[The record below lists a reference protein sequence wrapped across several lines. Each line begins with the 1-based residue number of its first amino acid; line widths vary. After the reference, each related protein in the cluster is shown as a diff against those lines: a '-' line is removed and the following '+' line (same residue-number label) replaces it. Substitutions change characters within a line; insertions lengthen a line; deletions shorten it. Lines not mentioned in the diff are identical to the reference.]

1 MIGKIV
7 LFYIL
12 RLLNHIIPK
21 KNILLFTSSPNY
33 YDNALCVFRYLMN
46 KKKNCKIVWLLEN
59 NNDIKNKLNNVIYI
73 ERHSLKGLY
82 YFFRSKYIFH
92 THGLYLNA
100 TTKQQIVFSL
110 WHGMPLKR
118 IQYLFPKDLTNI
130 ANRKLNINIT
140 IATSDLMAE
149 IVSRCFN
156 CEISKVKVVGLPR
169 NDYLFNK
176 LKFKNIP
183 EGQKVIVWM
192 PTYRD
197 GNNRKEGFQYEFGL
211 PIVNSKNY
219 SEINEWCSKNNI
231 CIIIKFHPYQKINN
245 ILSGLSNIKIVSE
258 DIVDEQ
264 KHFYSYLG
272 STDALITDYSSV
284 YIDYLSIDKPIGFI
298 LEDYAKYK
306 DDRGFVFD
314 NPIEYMPGVHIYNI
328 EELKN
333 FIEEIAHN
341 IDSSKNLRNT
351 MGIKLNK
358 FRDNKNTKR
367 FVTEILPML
376 LGEKIK

>member
-1 MIGKIV
+1 MKKII
-7 LFYIL
+7 FYIIYL
-12 RLLNHIIPK
+12 VNRILK
-21 KNILLFTSSPNY
+21 KRNYLLFTSTPNY
-33 YDNALCVFRYLMN
+33 SDNSLAVYEFLYKVYKNDFEFIWLFEN
-46 KKKNCKIVWLLEN
+46 KKEINLDKEIVYV
-59 NNDIKNKLNNVIYI
+59 K
-73 ERHSLKGLY
+73 RHSLRGLY

-156 CEISKVKVVGLPR
+156 CDISKVKVVGLPR
-169 NDYLFNK
+169 NDYLFDK

-183 EGQKVIVWM
+183 EDQKVIVWM

-197 GNNRKEGFQYEFGL
+197 GINRKEGVQYEFGL

-258 DIVDEQ
+258 DIVDEK

-272 STDALITDYSSV
+272 SADALITDYSSV

>member
-1 MIGKIV
+1 M
-7 LFYIL
+7 
-12 RLLNHIIPK
+12 
-21 KNILLFTSSPNY
+21 
-33 YDNALCVFRYLMN
+33 
-46 KKKNCKIVWLLEN
+46 
-59 NNDIKNKLNNVIYI
+59 
-73 ERHSLKGLY
+73 
-82 YFFRSKYIFH
+82 
-92 THGLYLNA
+92 NA

-156 CEISKVKVVGLPR
+156 CDISKVKVVGLPR
-169 NDYLFNK
+169 NDYLFDK

-183 EGQKVIVWM
+183 EDQKVIVWM

-197 GNNRKEGFQYEFGL
+197 GINRKEGVQYEFGL

-258 DIVDEQ
+258 DIVDEK

-272 STDALITDYSSV
+272 SADALITDYSSV

>member
-1 MIGKIV
+1 MIGKIA

-12 RLLNHIIPK
+12 RLVNYIIPK

-33 YDNALCVFRYLMN
+33 YDNALCVFQYLMN
-46 KKKNCKIVWLLEN
+46 KKKKYKIVWLLEN
-59 NNDIKNKLNNVIYI
+59 NNIKNKLNNVIYI
-73 ERHSLKGLY
+73 ERHSFKGLY

-156 CEISKVKVVGLPR
+156 CDISKVKVVGLPR
-169 NDYLFNK
+169 NDYLFDK

-183 EGQKVIVWM
+183 EDQKVIVWM

-197 GNNRKEGFQYEFGL
+197 GNNRKEGLQYEFGL

-272 STDALITDYSSV
+272 SADALITDYSSV
-284 YIDYLSIDKPIGFI
+284 YIDYLTIDKPIGFI
-298 LEDYAKYK
+298 LEDYAKYT

-314 NPIEYMPGVHIYNI
+314 NPLEYMPGVHIYNI

-341 IDSSKNLRNT
+341 VDSSKNLRNT
-351 MGIKLNK
+351 IGIKLNK

-367 FVTEILPML
+367 FVTEILPVL

>member
-1 MIGKIV
+1 MKKII
-7 LFYIL
+7 FYIIYL
-12 RLLNHIIPK
+12 VNRILK
-21 KNILLFTSSPNY
+21 KRNYLLFTSTPNY
-33 YDNALCVFRYLMN
+33 SDNSLAVYEFLYKVYKNDFEFIWLFEN
-46 KKKNCKIVWLLEN
+46 KKEINLDKEIVYV
-59 NNDIKNKLNNVIYI
+59 K
-73 ERHSLKGLY
+73 RHSLRGLY

-156 CEISKVKVVGLPR
+156 CDISKVKVVGLPR
-169 NDYLFNK
+169 NDYLFDK

-183 EGQKVIVWM
+183 EDQKVIVWM

-197 GNNRKEGFQYEFGL
+197 GINRKEGGQYEFGL

-258 DIVDEQ
+258 DIVDEK

-272 STDALITDYSSV
+272 SADALITDYSSV

>member
-1 MIGKIV
+1 MKKII
-7 LFYIL
+7 FYIIYFANKIL
-12 RLLNHIIPK
+12 K
-21 KNILLFTSSPNY
+21 KRNYLLFTSTPNY
-33 YDNALCVFRYLMN
+33 SDNSLAVYEFLYKVYKNDFKFIWLFEN
-46 KKKNCKIVWLLEN
+46 KKEINLDKKIVYL
-59 NNDIKNKLNNVIYI
+59 K
-73 ERHSLKGLY
+73 RHSLKGLY

-156 CEISKVKVVGLPR
+156 CDISKVKVVGLPR
-169 NDYLFNK
+169 NDYLFDK

-183 EGQKVIVWM
+183 EDQKVIVWM

-197 GNNRKEGFQYEFGL
+197 GINRKEGVQYEFGL

-258 DIVDEQ
+258 DIVDEK

-272 STDALITDYSSV
+272 SADALITDYSSV

>member
-1 MIGKIV
+1 MKKII
-7 LFYIL
+7 FYIIYL
-12 RLLNHIIPK
+12 VNRILK
-21 KNILLFTSSPNY
+21 KRNYLLFTSTPNY
-33 YDNALCVFRYLMN
+33 SDNSLAVYEFLYKVYKNDFEFIWLFEN
-46 KKKNCKIVWLLEN
+46 KKEINLDKEIVYV
-59 NNDIKNKLNNVIYI
+59 K
-73 ERHSLKGLY
+73 RHSLRGLY

-156 CEISKVKVVGLPR
+156 CDISKVKVVGLPR
-169 NDYLFNK
+169 NDYLFDK

-183 EGQKVIVWM
+183 EDQKVIVWM

-197 GNNRKEGFQYEFGL
+197 GINRKEGVQYEFGL

-245 ILSGLSNIKIVSE
+245 ILSGLSNIKIVFE
-258 DIVDEQ
+258 DIVDEK

-272 STDALITDYSSV
+272 SADALITDYSSV

>member
-1 MIGKIV
+1 MKKII
-7 LFYIL
+7 FYIIYL
-12 RLLNHIIPK
+12 VNRILK
-21 KNILLFTSSPNY
+21 KRNYLLFTSTPNY
-33 YDNALCVFRYLMN
+33 SDNSLAVYEFLYKVYKNDFKFIWLFEN
-46 KKKNCKIVWLLEN
+46 KKEINLDKKIVYV
-59 NNDIKNKLNNVIYI
+59 K
-73 ERHSLKGLY
+73 RHSLKGLY

-156 CEISKVKVVGLPR
+156 CDISKVKVVGLPR
-169 NDYLFNK
+169 NDYLFDK

-183 EGQKVIVWM
+183 EDQKVIVWM

-197 GNNRKEGFQYEFGL
+197 GINRKEGVQYEFGL

-258 DIVDEQ
+258 DIVDEK

-272 STDALITDYSSV
+272 SADALITDYSSV

>member
-1 MIGKIV
+1 MKKII
-7 LFYIL
+7 FYIIYL
-12 RLLNHIIPK
+12 VNRILK
-21 KNILLFTSSPNY
+21 KRNYLLFTSTPNY
-33 YDNALCVFRYLMN
+33 SDNSLAVYEFLYKVYKNDFEFIWLFEN
-46 KKKNCKIVWLLEN
+46 KKEINLDKEIVYV
-59 NNDIKNKLNNVIYI
+59 K
-73 ERHSLKGLY
+73 RHSLRGLY

-156 CEISKVKVVGLPR
+156 CDISKVKVVGLPR
-169 NDYLFNK
+169 NDYLFDK

-183 EGQKVIVWM
+183 EDQKVIVWM

-197 GNNRKEGFQYEFGL
+197 GINREEGVQYEFGL

-258 DIVDEQ
+258 DIVDEK

-272 STDALITDYSSV
+272 SADALITDYSSV

>member
-1 MIGKIV
+1 MKKII
-7 LFYIL
+7 FYIIYL
-12 RLLNHIIPK
+12 VNRILK
-21 KNILLFTSSPNY
+21 KRNYLLFTSTPNY
-33 YDNALCVFRYLMN
+33 SDNSLAVYEFLYKVYKNDFEFIWLFEN
-46 KKKNCKIVWLLEN
+46 KKELNLDKEIVYV
-59 NNDIKNKLNNVIYI
+59 K
-73 ERHSLKGLY
+73 RHSLRGLY

-100 TTKQQIVFSL
+100 TTKQQIIFSL

-156 CEISKVKVVGLPR
+156 CDISKVKVVGLPR
-169 NDYLFNK
+169 NDYLFDK

-183 EGQKVIVWM
+183 EDQKVIVWM

-197 GNNRKEGFQYEFGL
+197 GINRKEGVQYEFGL

-258 DIVDEQ
+258 DIVDEK

-272 STDALITDYSSV
+272 SADALITDYSSV

>member
-1 MIGKIV
+1 MKKIIFLIIYLV
-7 LFYIL
+7 NKIL
-12 RLLNHIIPK
+12 K
-21 KNILLFTSSPNY
+21 KRNYLLFTSTPNY
-33 YDNALCVFRYLMN
+33 SDNSLAVYEFLYKVYKNDFKFIWLYEGKKEINLN
-46 KKKNCKIVWLLEN
+46 KEMVYVK
-59 NNDIKNKLNNVIYI
+59 
-73 ERHSLKGLY
+73 RHSLRGLY

-100 TTKQQIVFSL
+100 TTKQQMVFSL

-118 IQYLFPKDLTNI
+118 IQCLFPKDLTNI

-156 CEISKVKVVGLPR
+156 CDISKVKVVGLPR
-169 NDYLFNK
+169 NDYLFDK

-183 EGQKVIVWM
+183 EDQKVIVWM

-197 GNNRKEGFQYEFGL
+197 GNNRKEGLQYEFGL

-219 SEINEWCSKNNI
+219 SEINEWCAKNNI
-231 CIIIKFHPYQKINN
+231 CIIIKFHPFQKISN
-245 ILSGLSNIKIVSE
+245 ILSGLSNIKIVSK

-272 STDALITDYSSV
+272 SADALITDY
-284 YIDYLSIDKPIGFI
+284 YYLSIDKPIGFI
-298 LEDYAKYK
+298 LEDYAQYT

-314 NPIEYMPGVHIYNI
+314 NPLEYMPGVHIYNI

-351 MGIKLNK
+351 IGIKLNK

-367 FVTEILPML
+367 FVTEILPVL

>member
-1 MIGKIV
+1 MKKII
-7 LFYIL
+7 FYIIYL
-12 RLLNHIIPK
+12 VNRILK
-21 KNILLFTSSPNY
+21 KRNYLLFTSTPNY
-33 YDNALCVFRYLMN
+33 SDNSLAVYEFLYKVYKNDFEFIWLFEN
-46 KKKNCKIVWLLEN
+46 KKEINLDKEIVYV
-59 NNDIKNKLNNVIYI
+59 K
-73 ERHSLKGLY
+73 RHSLRGLY

-100 TTKQQIVFSL
+100 TTKKQIVFSL

-156 CEISKVKVVGLPR
+156 CDISKVKVVGLPR
-169 NDYLFNK
+169 NDYLFDK

-183 EGQKVIVWM
+183 EDQKVIVWM

-197 GNNRKEGFQYEFGL
+197 GINRKEGVQYEFGL

-258 DIVDEQ
+258 DIVDEK

-272 STDALITDYSSV
+272 SADALITDYSSV